1 MLHKKQN
8 EQDAR
13 VMDIVFEV
21 MALFFIIANNFS
33 TNILNCDMQR
43 VLTRNVL
50 MSHIITLGILYNLVL
65 KVYKPKMSDVELL
78 FKVVTVCTAFYV
90 LNGTELHLLRRLH
103 LHDRQRHRV
112 RARDAQAAFDNA
124 STIVLTDHPGRRDAH
139 LPPAT
144 ERTEHQAI
152 LRPDVRLPADPSVG
166 VLPRRH
172 SVRRA
177 PPRPK

>member
-78 FKVVTVCTAFYV
+78 FKVVTVYTAFYV
-90 LNGTELHLLRRLH
+90 LNLQHPNYIFFDVFLFTIVSVIRRFVPATRKL
-103 LHDRQRHRV
+103 
-112 RARDAQAAFDNA
+112 AFDNA
-124 STIVLTDHPGRRDAH
+124 STIVLTGIILVGATLTYHQRPKGQSTRQFFVRTYDCPPIPPVKR
-139 LPPAT
+139 PAT
-144 ERTEHQAI
+144 LAGT
-152 LRPDVRLPADPSVG
+152 V
-166 VLPRRH
+166 
-172 SVRRA
+172 
-177 PPRPK
+177 